1 MALST
6 LWMGDYFMFFNFSLV
21 HTINKSIYNLTLPI
35 RRNQVMQDKYGLEFP
50 WSPKTPLN
58 ILLGLLPRQ
67 GRLAVKQR
75 LRNSQRQLKQRM
87 SALLRGALQ
96 GLGVPA
102 KLLDKHLPV
111 RGEL

>member
-1 MALST
+1 
-6 LWMGDYFMFFNFSLV
+6 
-21 HTINKSIYNLTLPI
+21 
-35 RRNQVMQDKYGLEFP
+35 MQDKYGLEFP